1 MQTYEA
7 ASKGAQG
14 ALGFGGAPLRLAER
28 KARNPALR
36 AGKSLGFGGAP
47 LRLAER
53 KARNPALRAGKVSF
67 CVCRSCFLLPFVSLS
82 CASEE
87 AAEGVAFPQEDGGAE
102 REGFDPSN
110 AIGPPDPNTDPEFS
124 TPPDPFASIALAAG
138 VHILQLGGDRTGSL
152 EEHQETFP
160 M

>member
-14 ALGFGGAPLRLAER
+14 ALGFAGAPLRLAER
-28 KARNPALR
+28 EARNPALR

-87 AAEGVAFPQEDGGAE
+87 AAEGVAFPQEDEELSAVTLLSASGRRSGCSFRPLVCTSFSYGATGPAHS
-102 REGFDPSN
+102 RNTKRPS
-110 AIGPPDPNTDPEFS
+110 PCS
-124 TPPDPFASIALAAG
+124 
-138 VHILQLGGDRTGSL
+138 V
-152 EEHQETFP
+152 
-160 M
+160 